1 MKLFKKLLNK
11 RVLCKVSVWYLLCII
26 IVACRTGKINPDPD
40 IIKNAWEK
48 DSIDLVKHVNIDH
61 SEVEKITD
69 KIEFNDSVMNEAMED
84 MKETRDFLTTMESN
98 NERFLMGD
106 INRTVSEKS
115 DDLQEIFESLEKN
128 MQYLLLEN
136 KKIMDKLSVDALNH
150 MEGEIVKEEYWIYRE
165 EHPKKDFDK
174 NDDKIIKDRA
184 NKRMKEEIEKIR
196 AEIKKNEIDFR
207 LIVETENTKAYEL
220 FHLNSSIELSVMLC
234 TITNQSYF
242 ETGLF
247 KLDYD
252 QRISFIEDFNIVL
265 DTMFMRL
272 NQAQKILKAESTNQ
286 VIQLEIYI
294 DGYADTQGDK
304 SSNIILSENR
314 AKEIKNIFVETF
326 ENRIANNKNSTIKF
340 NQIVFHV
347 KGHGEEKPD
356 LKIQFEPDN
365 ISDKNRRLVIMQC
378 EIFSVN

>member
-252 QRISFIEDFNIVL
+252 QRISFIEDFNVVL